1 MDPVSALSVA
11 ASVIQFVDYGTRVIS
26 KARELYTSAD
36 GALSANSKI
45 EEATTRLQALS
56 GSLKADEGLQ
66 IAPLDETD
74 TALDKICKEC
84 SEVSQELVE
93 MMEKLKLPKSCK
105 NKKWESFRRTL
116 KGVWE
121 KEKTKEVVDRLARL
135 RSELDTHVLVSI
147 R

>member
-36 GALSANSKI
+36 GALSANSEI

-56 GSLKADEGLQ
+56 GSLKADEGLER
-66 IAPLDETD
+66 APLDETD

-84 SEVSQELVE
+84 SEVSQELVG
-93 MMEKLKLPKSCK
+93 MMEKLKLPKSYK

-121 KEKTKEVVDRLARL
+121 KEKTKEVVDRLASL
-135 RSELDTHVLVSI
+135 RSELDTHVLVSV